1 MTGEFPASDVT
12 VAIVD
17 DHQLLVETVTLA
29 LAGTGVTAVSI
40 PPRPADELLE
50 ALLLRA
56 PDLVLLDLD
65 LGPFGDAVPIIR
77 PLVDAGI
84 RVLMVTGVA
93 DRLRI
98 AAAVEQGAIGY
109 QPKSAGFE
117 ALLQAARSALTTTG
131 PLYPVETAALQAELA
146 AHRRR
151 TAATL
156 EPFGALTERE
166 QQTLRELADGR
177 TVPEI
182 ARRWVVAEATV
193 RSHVQQVLRKL
204 RANSQL
210 QAVAAARLSGWLEHD
225 VAARGRAS

>member
-1 MTGEFPASDVT
+1 MTGECAGGDTT

-29 LAGTGVTAVSI
+29 LTSSGVAAIAVR
-40 PPRPADELLE
+40 PRAADDLLE

-84 RVLMVTGVA
+84 RVLLVTGVA

-98 AAAVEQGAIGY
+98 AVALEQGAIGF

-117 ALLQAARSALTTTG
+117 ALLQAAQSALTTAG
-131 PLYPVETAALQAELA
+131 PLHPAETAALQAELA
-146 AHRRR
+146 AHRRKT
-151 TAATL
+151 TAAL
-156 EPFGALTERE
+156 GPFAALTERE

-182 ARRWVVAEATV
+182 ARGWVVAETTV

-204 RANSQL
+204 GANSQL
-210 QAVAAARLSGWLEHD
+210 QAVAVARRSGWLD
-225 VAARGRAS
+225 RDIQIQGRAS

>member
-1 MTGEFPASDVT
+1 MTGKSPGADRT

-29 LAGTGVTAVSI
+29 LASSGIGAVAV
-40 PPRPADELLE
+40 PPRTTRDLLE

-65 LGPFGDAVPIIR
+65 LGPFGNAVPIIR

-84 RVLMVTGVA
+84 RVLLVTGVA
-93 DRLRI
+93 NRLRI
-98 AAAVEQGAIGY
+98 AVALEQGAIGV

-117 ALLQAARSALTTTG
+117 ALLEAARSALTVVG
-131 PLYPVETAALQAELA
+131 PLHPSETAALQAELA
-146 AHRRR
+146 AHRRQ
-151 TAATL
+151 AAVTL
-156 EPFGALTERE
+156 GPFAALTERE

-182 ARRWVVAEATV
+182 ARGWVVAEATV

-204 RANSQL
+204 GANSQL
-210 QAVAAARLSGWLEHD
+210 QAVAVARRSGWLERKIK
-225 VAARGRAS
+225 VQSRAS